1 MGSWFLNLSFNSRQV
16 NGIRVKYFLK
26 SHKSSVPL
34 PKRTYYLALPKRTYY
49 LAPICR
55 HKTVTHVNLLCSPP
69 LNSRNPHALLH
80 SAVLQ
85 HLLTYYYGPGTVQ

>member
-16 NGIRVKYFLK
+16 NGIWVKYFLK

-34 PKRTYYLALPKRTYY
+34 PKCTYY

-55 HKTVTHVNLLCSPP
+55 HKTVTHMNLLCP
-69 LNSRNPHALLH
+69 LNFRNPHALLH
-80 SAVLQ
+80 FAVLQ
-85 HLLTYYYGPGTVQ
+85 HLVTYYYGPGTVQRGANKVKKTKT